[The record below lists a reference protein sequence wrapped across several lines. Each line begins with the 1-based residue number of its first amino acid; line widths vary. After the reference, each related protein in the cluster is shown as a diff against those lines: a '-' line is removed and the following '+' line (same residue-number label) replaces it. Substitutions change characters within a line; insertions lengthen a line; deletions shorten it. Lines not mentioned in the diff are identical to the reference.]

1 MSSKSANSIYFPSL
15 NALRFM
21 AAILVVITH
30 IELIKHHLKYGRHF
44 WSFYQGSG
52 WETPIGSV
60 INNKA
65 HWISPFIAAAGPLG
79 VVFFFVLSGFLIS
92 YLLLAEKEKTGSI
105 SLKSFYMR
113 RILRIWPLYFLI
125 LLLGFFILPN
135 FGFFYIPFQSESLS
149 NHFWPNLLLY
159 IFLVPNLAQAMYLP
173 VPHIGQSWSIGVEE
187 QFYIL
192 WPLLFKLRK
201 NILNTMIYA
210 FLFFVLIKVLFLSVD
225 LDILSNS
232 TEEAVKQF
240 LAATKVECM
249 ALGALAAY
257 ALFKRKTKILKLIYS
272 DLVFFSGLISIP
284 MLIYFTPAF
293 VQDAQHLIM
302 SISFMII
309 ILNLST
315 NKKYS
320 RFLEKKVFSFLGKI
334 SYGIYMYHFVI
345 CTVVIK
351 SFLILNIPYN
361 SWSQALIYLLVISL
375 TVLISWL
382 SYDYLEKGFL
392 RLKTTYQKVKS
403 TS

>member
-21 AAILVVITH
+21 AALLVVITH

-52 WETPIGSV
+52 WETPIASV
-60 INNKA
+60 INNKV
-65 HWISPFIAAAGPLG
+65 HWISPLVSTAGPIG

-92 YLLLAEKEKTGSI
+92 YLLLAEKEKTGTI
-105 SLKSFYMR
+105 GLKAFYMR

-125 LLLGFFILPN
+125 LILGFFVFPQFNL
-135 FGFFYIPFQSESLS
+135 FYIPLQSESLS

-159 IFLVPNLAQAMYLP
+159 IFLVPNLAQAIYLH
-173 VPHIGQSWSIGVEE
+173 VPNIGQAWSIGVEE
-187 QFYIL
+187 QFYII
-192 WPLLFKLRK
+192 WPLLFKLGK
-201 NILNTMIYA
+201 NILNTIVYA
-210 FLFFVLIKVLFLSVD
+210 FLFFVLIKVIFLSVD
-225 LDILSNS
+225 LNLLSNS
-232 TEEAVKQF
+232 TEEVIKKF

-257 ALFKRKTKILKLIYS
+257 VLFKKKTKILKLIYS
-272 DLVFFSGLISIP
+272 DLVFYSALTSIP
-284 MLIYFTPAF
+284 VLIYCTPAF
-293 VQDAQHLIM
+293 VQDAQHLAM
-302 SISFMII
+302 SISFLII

-315 NKKYS
+315 NNKYS
-320 RFLEKKVFSFLGKI
+320 QFLEKKAFSFLGKI

-351 SFLILNIPYN
+351 SFIILNIPYN
-361 SWSQALIYLLVISL
+361 SWSQSLIYLLIISF
-375 TVLISWL
+375 TILISWL
-382 SYDYLEKGFL
+382 SYEYLEKGFL
-392 RLKTTYQKVKS
+392 RLKTTYQRVKS